1 MKKIVIGIIAL
12 CMLSGFT
19 FASGQ
24 EEGTSKSALDIVSL
38 VDQNGRITIE
48 DLEATYGTPSV
59 PDGTK
64 FAYVTRTLYNE
75 FWRFEADGFEAGCE
89 LFQIPHANYAVT
101 DESSITEQLDKAKAA
116 SRQGFSGL
124 FGSPISA
131 TALDSVFEQQ
141 IAAGI
146 PCIILNDARGTL
158 PGVVYVGPDALQIGA
173 TAADYIASLLPA
185 GGKVAMIEG
194 DPGSSNARNR
204 GIGFN
209 DQLKNHPNLK
219 LVGSQTAMWDANK
232 ARTIATAML
241 VANPDIKAFY
251 CQNDVMAFG
260 VAAALEEKGLT
271 KSVIL
276 VGTDGIPQAKKEIM
290 AGRMTATVSE
300 APVSEGIAGVK
311 AALWLL
317 EGKKLPGWVEV
328 PAFIIDGKN
337 VDKYPDGMP

>member
-1 MKKIVIGIIAL
+1 MKRVVLIIAL
-12 CMLSGFT
+12 LCLIGGFV
-19 FASGQ
+19 FAEGQ
-24 EEGTSKSALDIVSL
+24 QESAKSNLDLVSL
-38 VDQNGRITIE
+38 VNLDGRVTIS
-48 DLEATYGTPSV
+48 DLEAKYGEPTV
-59 PDGTK
+59 PAGAK

-89 LFQIPHANYAVT
+89 QFLIPHSNYAVT
-101 DESSITEQLDKAKAA
+101 DEGSITEQLDKAKAA
-116 SRQGFSGL
+116 ARQGFTAM

-131 TALDSVFEQQ
+131 TALDSVFEEQ
-141 IAAGI
+141 IAAGV

-173 TAADYIASLLPA
+173 TAADYIATKLPA
-185 GGKVAMIEG
+185 GGHVAMIEG
-194 DPGSSNARNR
+194 DPGSSNAVNR
-204 GIGFN
+204 GIGFKE
-209 DQLKNHPNLK
+209 QLKAHPNLK
-219 LVGSQTAMWDANK
+219 LVNSQTAMWDANK

-241 VANPDIKAFY
+241 TADPTIKAFY

-271 KSVIL
+271 DSVIL

-317 EGKKLPGWVEV
+317 EGKELPGWVEV
-328 PAFIIDGKN
+328 PAFIIDESN
-337 VDKYPDGMP
+337 VDQYPTGMP